1 MRGSKWHQFW
11 CHLAPNWRRKPQ
23 QKIRWLQSGSISEP
37 RAGQT
42 WKWLRIGAKIKY
54 FREKRIKI
62 GFSRDLPLEGGENNF
77 PISDKKVSKEYWGR
91 KIRSRY
97 NFWSLSVRTSEK
109 KIKIS
114 FNPQFWVFLAA
125 YPLRRFFRQGVNFWR
140 FSLPTKWRDK
150 YSSWIGLVLDL
161 PDAYQM
167 GEKFSKPFIKI
178 EFSCS
183 TSWKEKL
190 FFENP

>member
-1 MRGSKWHQFW
+1 MIY
-11 CHLAPNWRRKPQ
+11 P
-23 QKIRWLQSGSISEP
+23 
-37 RAGQT
+37 
-42 WKWLRIGAKIKY
+42 LR
-54 FREKRIKI
+54 
-62 GFSRDLPLEGGENNF
+62 GGENNF

-91 KIRSRY
+91 KFRSRY

-167 GEKFSKPFIKI
+167 GEKFSKPFIKTAI
-178 EFSCS
+178 SCS
-183 TSWKEKL
+183 TTWGEKY
-190 FFENP
+190 FFKILIFFAFPWSTLWGKKFFWEWLPKRPLPVGISREKKYRQDPKKHPLSFLT

>member
-1 MRGSKWHQFW
+1 MASPTGNKWGGNQNGINFDANAEISVQKAASI
-11 CHLAPNWRRKPQ
+11 LMPQ
-23 QKIRWLQSGSISEP
+23 TKNGAVSEP

-91 KIRSRY
+91 KFRSRY

-114 FNPQFWVFLAA
+114 LNPQFWVFLAA
-125 YPLRRFFRQGVNFWR
+125 YLLRRI
-140 FSLPTKWRDK
+140 FS
-150 YSSWIGLVLDL
+150 SG
-161 PDAYQM
+161 
-167 GEKFSKPFIKI
+167 G
-178 EFSCS
+178 
-183 TSWKEKL
+183 
-190 FFENP
+190 